1 MVWENANLTRFGE
14 RRSTERKERLAML
27 KYASKLLLNI
37 LISVL
42 ATVVGSYMANQ
53 YVARRSV
60 ANAPVAPAVATVDP
74 RKVDAA
80 AASSEPV
87 QDVVTI
93 SEEPAEAVG
102 ALEPAGGG
110 RVVDTA
116 NDEKAAPTVGKP
128 AEPTRL
134 RVRVP
139 RSRPDVMKRSS
150 SQRTRVANEGPSSRR
165 PEPKKADS
173 MALR

>member
-1 MVWENANLTRFGE
+1 MVWENAKLTGFAE

-27 KYASKLLLNI
+27 KYASKLFLNI

-110 RVVDTA
+110 RGVD
-116 NDEKAAPTVGKP
+116 KAKY
-128 AEPTRL
+128 
-134 RVRVP
+134 
-139 RSRPDVMKRSS
+139 
-150 SQRTRVANEGPSSRR
+150 QN
-165 PEPKKADS
+165 
-173 MALR
+173 